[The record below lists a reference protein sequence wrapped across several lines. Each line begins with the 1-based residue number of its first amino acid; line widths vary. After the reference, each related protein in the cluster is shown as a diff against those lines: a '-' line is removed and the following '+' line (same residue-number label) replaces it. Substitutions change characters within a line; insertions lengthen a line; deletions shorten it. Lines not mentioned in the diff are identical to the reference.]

1 MSNDAQIKKFRK
13 TVESKR
19 KALGSKPKLGYTTNA
34 SIMMDG
40 ARFNLNTLDENQC
53 VDLVTRLLA
62 QSHFNSMANEALGTD
77 VKPKVGDFTVAE
89 WIADIKL
96 RVELLAWESNKKK
109 LTAMDAKLAELMSEG
124 ARTAD
129 AIADIAAQLE
139 DK

>member
-13 TVESKR
+13 TVETKR
-19 KALGSKPKLGYTTNA
+19 AALGTKPKLGYATNA

-40 ARFNLNTLDENQC
+40 SRINLNTLDEDQC

-62 QSHFNSMANEALGTD
+62 QSHFNSEANKALGTN
-77 VKPKVGDFTVAE
+77 VKPRVGDFTVTE

-96 RVELLAWESNKKK
+96 RVQLLAWESDKKK
-109 LTAMDAKLAELMSEG
+109 LNAMDAKLQELMSEG

-139 DK
+139 D